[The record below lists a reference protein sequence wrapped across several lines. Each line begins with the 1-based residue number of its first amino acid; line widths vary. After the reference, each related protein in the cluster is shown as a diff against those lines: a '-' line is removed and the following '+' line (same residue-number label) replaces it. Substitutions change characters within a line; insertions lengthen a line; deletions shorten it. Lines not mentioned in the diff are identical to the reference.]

1 MERKIRSKNGLVGYI
16 NGLIN
21 NEIKDLCENY
31 EDSELTLC
39 KSYKEILEEKSAS
52 IILLWEEILDDIDD
66 DDKHMEEFQKSMDF
80 QLKVK
85 HQIKILES
93 FIDKAPSMSVGNANQ
108 NHAQPIHNVPIA
120 SPNVQLPKMESKKFN
135 SDSTNWCKFIECFEA
150 QLIKTPRYLILK
162 K

>member
-1 MERKIRSKNGLVGYI
+1 MERKIRSKNGSVGYI

-31 EDSELTLC
+31 EDSKLTLC

-66 DDKHMEEFQKSMDF
+66 DDKHMEEFQKSNMDF

-93 FIDKAPSMSVGNANQ
+93 FIDRAPFMSVS
-108 NHAQPIHNVPIA
+108 NV
-120 SPNVQLPKMESKKFN
+120 N
-135 SDSTNWCKFIECFEA
+135 
-150 QLIKTPRYLILK
+150 
-162 K
+162 

>member
-52 IILLWEEILDDIDD
+52 IILLWEEMLDDIDD
-66 DDKHMEEFQKSMDF
+66 DDKHMEEFQKIMNF

-93 FIDKAPSMSVGNANQ
+93 FIDRAPSTSVS
-108 NHAQPIHNVPIA
+108 NV
-120 SPNVQLPKMESKKFN
+120 N
-135 SDSTNWCKFIECFEA
+135 
-150 QLIKTPRYLILK
+150 
-162 K
+162 

>member
-1 MERKIRSKNGLVGYI
+1 MERKIRSKNGSVGYI

-66 DDKHMEEFQKSMDF
+66 DDKHMEEFQKSMEF
-80 QLKVK
+80 
-85 HQIKILES
+85 
-93 FIDKAPSMSVGNANQ
+93 
-108 NHAQPIHNVPIA
+108 
-120 SPNVQLPKMESKKFN
+120 
-135 SDSTNWCKFIECFEA
+135 
-150 QLIKTPRYLILK
+150 
-162 K
+162 